1 MRTIL
6 VLIFISISILGYSQT
21 DFISLDKQ
29 SYDYYLKGDYKNL
42 KQTAKKQFELGMDYY
57 YLRMRLGILAYN
69 NQRYASAYMHFQ
81 KALTFN
87 NSDTIIREYIY
98 YSYLFAG
105 RKADANIY
113 LESTNYNQ
121 KNMHLKSL
129 ESGGFSNFYSGLN
142 YTTNDA
148 TLYTSNPLTYEAIE
162 NSLSVYAGFETY
174 FNSKTKLNL
183 GYTNFRKT
191 GTFYSSTNTTGEYRT
206 FKQNQVYGKLGILT
220 YPGFEFF
227 GYGHIAFYTKESAQ
241 TTFGGRRSS
250 AQIFT
255 ESTFGL
261 GLTKNLWKLRFSG
274 NSSFSKFGGSNQL
287 RGEASITYLPF
298 GNLNLYTTTS
308 GMYQNDKN
316 WGATYLFSQDIG
328 VKAFKYLWIEAGVMS
343 GNSFLYSRNQ
353 GATINNSFLI
363 PALSVYGNAI
373 VMLGNHFSITLTPS
387 FSKNTL
393 YSWDTTN
400 YTQSNKVNSNSTGFS
415 FTLTYKK

>member
-6 VLIFISISILGYSQT
+6 VFIFISISILGYSQT

-42 KQTAKKQFELGMDYY
+42 KQTAKKQLELGMDYY

-69 NQRYASAYMHFQ
+69 NHRYANSYKHFQ
-81 KALTFN
+81 KALTYN

-105 RKADANIY
+105 RKADAGLY
-113 LESTNYNQ
+113 LERLSHNQ
-121 KNMHLKSL
+121 KNKHLKSL
-129 ESGGFSNFYSGLN
+129 KSDGFSNFHSGIN
-142 YTTNDA
+142 YTSNDA

-162 NSLSVYAGFETY
+162 NSLSIYAGFETY
-174 FNSKTKLNL
+174 FNNKAKLNL

-191 GTFYSSTNTTGEYRT
+191 GTFYSSANTSGDYKT
-206 FKQNQVYGKLGILT
+206 FKQNQLYAKLGILT

-227 GYGHIAFYTKESAQ
+227 GYGHTAFYTEESAQ

-261 GLTKNLWKLRFSG
+261 GLTKNLWKLRFSSNG
-274 NSSFSKFGGSNQL
+274 SFSKFGGSNQF
-287 RGEASITYLPF
+287 RGEANVTYLPF
-298 GNLNLYTTTS
+298 GNLNFYTTTS
-308 GMYQNDKN
+308 GMFQNDKN
-316 WGATYLFSQDIG
+316 WGTTYQIGQDIG
-328 VKAFKYLWIEAGVMS
+328 FKAFKFLWIEAGVTS

-353 GATINNSFLI
+353 GAIINNSFLI
-363 PALSVYGNAI
+363 PSLSLYGNAI
-373 VMLGNHFSITLTPS
+373 LMLGNHFSLSITPS
-387 FSKNTL
+387 YSKNTL

-400 YTQSNKVNSNSTGFS
+400 YIRSNKVNSTSTGFS